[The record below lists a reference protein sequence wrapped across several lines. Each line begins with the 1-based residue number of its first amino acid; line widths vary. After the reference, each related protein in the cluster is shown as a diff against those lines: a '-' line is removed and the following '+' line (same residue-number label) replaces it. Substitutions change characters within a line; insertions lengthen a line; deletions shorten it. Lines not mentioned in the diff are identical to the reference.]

1 MKKFF
6 TIAAI
11 IFTISAFYLPSYG
24 QLNAEGLKVGIQ
36 FNGLLPFDD
45 FYNQKGFSD
54 SYLFSFLGR
63 GFLRFDLTKTI
74 QAELGG
80 GYGQYQGKDFADI
93 YNVPP
98 AKYLTEIIPID
109 IRFLLSFAESEKWS
123 PYIFVGGGAL
133 HYNVKYYD
141 SPNAYDFQSPQET
154 VKEEGWAAII
164 PAGLGVRVKLA
175 ETVLLELQA
184 NFTYAF
190 TEDLNQYKIGGTP
203 DDADAGLGIGLTFQ
217 SDRGKLDDDM
227 DGLTNREEKLLGTDP
242 KNPDTD
248 GDGLKDGEE
257 VNKYKSDPLKVD
269 TDGDGLGDGD
279 EVLKYKTDP
288 LKSDTDG
295 DGLKDGEEV
304 TKYKTD
310 PLKAD
315 TDGDGLNDADEIN
328 KYKTDPLKADTD
340 GDGLK
345 DGEEVTKYKTDPLKA
360 DTDGDGL
367 KDGEEVNSFKT
378 DPLKK
383 DTDGGTIDD
392 GVEVRRG
399 TNPLDPTDDVVKIGV
414 PIVLEGIT
422 FATNKFDVLPE
433 SEKILMGA
441 LKTLQMHSDILVEI
455 SGHTDNVGSNSS
467 NQKLSQRRADAVK
480 AWLVSKGIAPDRIS
494 AVGYGE
500 ESPRVANDTESNRRL
515 NRRIEFKRIK

>member
-6 TIAAI
+6 TFAAI
-11 IFTISAFYLPSYG
+11 VFLFSAFYLPSYG
-24 QLNAEGLKVGIQ
+24 QLNAEGLKVGLQ
-36 FNGLLPFDD
+36 FNGLMPFDD
-45 FYNQKGFSD
+45 SYNYKGISD
-54 SYLFSFLGR
+54 SYEFSYLGR
-63 GFLRFDLTKTI
+63 GFFRFDIAKGLQGEI
-74 QAELGG
+74 GG
-80 GYGQYQGKDFADI
+80 GYGRYQGKDFADD
-93 YNVPP
+93 YNVAK
-98 AKYLTEIIPID
+98 AKYVTDIIPID
-109 IRFLLSFAESEKWS
+109 FRLLISLKETEKWN
-123 PYIFVGGGAL
+123 PYVFIGGGGL
-133 HYNVKYYD
+133 HYDLKSYD
-141 SPNAYDFQSPQET
+141 RPNAHDFQNPPVAVE
-154 VKEEGWAAII
+154 EEGWTAMV
-164 PAGLGVRVKLA
+164 PAGVGAKFKLT
-175 ETVLLELQA
+175 ETILLEVQA
-184 NFTYAF
+184 SFTYTF
-190 TEDLNQYKIGGTP
+190 TENLNFYKTP
-203 DDADAGLGIGLTFQ
+203 ETPNDAYVGLGLGLTFQ
-217 SDRGKLDDDM
+217 GDRGTSDDDM
-227 DGLTNREEKLLGTDP
+227 DGLMKKEEKLLGTDP
-242 KNPDTD
+242 KNP
-248 GDGLKDGEE
+248 
-257 VNKYKSDPLKVD
+257 
-269 TDGDGLGDGD
+269 
-279 EVLKYKTDP
+279 
-288 LKSDTDG
+288 DTDG

-315 TDGDGLNDADEIN
+315 TDGDGLNDGDEVLKYKTDPLKADTDSDGLSDYAELITN
-328 KYKTDPLKADTD
+328 KTDPLKADTDGDGLKDGEEVTKYKTDPLKADTD

-500 ESPRVANDTESNRRL
+500 ESPRVANDTESNRRM
-515 NRRIEFKRIK
+515 NRRIEFKRTK